1 MERKIALVTGGSK
14 GIGLAT
20 VQRLVQ
26 AGHTVITCARDPDH
40 WQSVVAQHP
49 QLSAVDFKVV
59 DLTQPEQT
67 QAMFEAIKTD
77 YGKLDIAINNA
88 SPKLQSGG
96 SFAQVATDDLF
107 QTLVDDLWAPA
118 RCLQHELTLMS
129 SGGAIVNVSS
139 INGLR
144 PTPSAAMYSAAK
156 HGLEGLTHSV
166 ALEAIQS
173 GIRINSVAPGVTWT
187 PRWEQKQHDAPTI
200 RQDVEKLV
208 PAGRFAEPDEIAE
221 AIAWLCSDSSRY
233 IVGHTLVIDGG
244 LSLK

>member
-1 MERKIALVTGGSK
+1 MTRKVALVTGGSK
-14 GIGLAT
+14 GIGLAL
-20 VQRLVQ
+20 VHRWVQ
-26 AGHTVITCARDPDH
+26 AGHQVITCARDAAY
-40 WQSVVAQHP
+40 WQTVVDRYPH
-49 QLSAVDFKVV
+49 LSTVDFKAVN
-59 DLTQPEQT
+59 LAQPDQT
-67 QAMFEAIKTD
+67 QAMFEAIRAD
-77 YGKLDIAINNA
+77 YGRLDIAVNNA

-96 SFAQVATDDLF
+96 TFAQVAPDDLF
-107 QTLVDDLWAPA
+107 QTLIDDLWAPA
-118 RCLQHELTLMS
+118 RCLQHELNLMS

-187 PRWEQKQHDAPTI
+187 PRWEQKQHDTPTI
-200 RQDVEKLV
+200 REDVEKLV

-221 AIAWLCSDSSRY
+221 TIEWLCSDRSRY